1 MNSLSSKSTIDAK
14 IFLNA
19 FAVAQEGAGKKIRQG
34 RFRILFRDAAFN
46 EATKTI
52 RAFTERYVDKAL
64 AMHQKK
70 ECKESALYQMQ
81 EGPQKVIFLHELAK
95 QLDNKVELRDQL
107 LSVFTAGH
115 ESTAIITS
123 HVFFLLSR
131 HPATWQRLHAEVLS
145 LNDMRPNFE
154 QLKSMT
160 YLRWVINESKTPL
173 LSLSSPSSSR
183 NQQPRNRLTAFQ
195 PFASFPWS
203 LPIPGK
209 HLMTPYSP
217 PAAASQAVPL
227 YSFPKAPSSPQT
239 AMSCTAASTSLATTP
254 KNLDPSDGRRGGRAG
269 TTCRLAA
276 AQGYVPGSSWR

>member
-14 IFLNA
+14 NFLNA

-34 RFRILFRDAAFN
+34 RFRILFRDPAFN

-52 RAFTERYVDKAL
+52 RAFTESYVDKAL

-115 ESTAIITS
+115 ESTAIVTS

-131 HPATWQRLHAEVLS
+131 HPAIWQRLHAEVLS

-160 YLRWVINESKTPL
+160 YLRWVINESKTP
-173 LSLSSPSSSR
+173 P
-183 NQQPRNRLTAFQ
+183 
-195 PFASFPWS
+195 PFT
-203 LPIPGK
+203 LIPF
-209 HLMTPYSP
+209 L
-217 PAAASQAVPL
+217 V
-227 YSFPKAPSSPQT
+227 
-239 AMSCTAASTSLATTP
+239 
-254 KNLDPSDGRRGGRAG
+254 
-269 TTCRLAA
+269 
-276 AQGYVPGSSWR
+276 